1 MLPIVSAVL
10 AAIGPTVAKRVVDRV
25 LPGQPPEPGAVAQ
38 LPPARPVDLQAIA
51 REVAED
57 PEIRRVAEEAVRG
70 VAKPWWTSKGVLGG
84 VGVVLMSVGTI
95 FGHAITS
102 QDAGAITE
110 NLELIGTGI
119 FGLWAIY
126 GRIVARSPLR

>member
-25 LPGQPPEPGAVAQ
+25 LPQAPEHGA
-38 LPPARPVDLQAIA
+38 PAPALRPTAIDLEAVA
-51 REVAED
+51 REVSED

>member
-10 AAIGPTVAKRVVDRV
+10 AAVGPTIAKRVVDRV

-57 PEIRRVAEEAVRG
+57 PEIRRVAEAAAQS
-70 VAKPWWTSKGVLGG
+70 VAKPWWASKTIHAGI
-84 VGVVLMSVGTI
+84 GVVLMSVGTI
-95 FGHAITS
+95 VGLAITS
-102 QDAGAITE
+102 EDASAITD
-110 NLELIGTGI
+110 NLDKVAQ
-119 FGLWAIY
+119 GLLGLYVIY
-126 GRIVARSPLR
+126 GRIVARSPLK